1 MRTIEFFAGIGGLS
15 AACPWLERVASI
27 DIDRDAKRV
36 FEKNFT
42 TPYFLREL
50 ESIRTEWLARF
61 QASLWWLSPPC
72 TPYSRR
78 GHQRDIDDPRSR
90 SLQHLVDCAAQVQP
104 NTLFIE
110 NVVGF
115 EQSRMFEAIQQRWT
129 NVGYEVAYAIHCPS
143 RMGWPNTRPRVY
155 VMSSKDPALV
165 ARWREDMSRYE
176 ACKRDEIPT
185 LRELLET
192 DIDRSS
198 HPFLWLHESIVIQY
212 EKAIDTVDPNEANA
226 VSACFASSYGKVVAR
241 AGSYLRMEQ
250 GYRRFTPREVA
261 SLLGFP
267 LSFQFPEDLSTRRL
281 WHLLGNSLS
290 LPAVRRCMQFSRPDA
305 ENDGANARKETWEK
319 P

>member
-1 MRTIEFFAGIGGLS
+1 VRTIEFFAGIGGLS
-15 AACPWLERVASI
+15 AACPWLDMVASI

-36 FEKNFT
+36 FEKNFS

-50 ESIRTEWLARF
+50 ESIRSEWLARF

-78 GHQRDIDDPRSR
+78 GHQRDMDDPRSR
-90 SLQHLVDCAAQVQP
+90 SLQHLVECAAQVQP
-104 NTLFIE
+104 NTILIE

-115 EQSRMFEAIQQRWT
+115 DQSRMFEAIHQRWV
-129 NVGYEVAYAIHCPS
+129 NVGYEVVHAIHCPS

-165 ARWREDMSRYE
+165 ARWREDMSRND
-176 ACKRDEIPT
+176 ACGTDDVPALKD
-185 LRELLET
+185 LLEAA
-192 DIDRSS
+192 IDRSS
-198 HPFLWLHESIVIQY
+198 RPYLWLDETIANQY
-212 EKAIDTVDPNEANA
+212 EKAIDTVEPSEASA

-267 LSFQFPEDLSTRRL
+267 SLFQFPEELSPRRL

-290 LPAVRRCMQFSRPDA
+290 LPAVRHCMRFSRPDA
-305 ENDGANARKETWEK
+305 DCDGAKAWKETWEK